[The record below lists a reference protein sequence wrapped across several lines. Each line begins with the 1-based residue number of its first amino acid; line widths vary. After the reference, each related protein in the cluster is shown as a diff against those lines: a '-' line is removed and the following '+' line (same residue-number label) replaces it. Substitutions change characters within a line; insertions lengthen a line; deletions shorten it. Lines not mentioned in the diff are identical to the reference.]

1 MEKDSYLLPAIIV
14 DFDTKQMMEISLLE
28 NIQRQDL
35 TPMEEANAYNQLIEK
50 LGYTTPH
57 KPKIGNVGK
66 ALMEASKE
74 NKDCEWAKKQLDTM
88 FTKLRKENKKERKNY
103 GKRKK

>member
-1 MEKDSYLLPAIIV
+1 MSIERIENLYHL
-14 DFDTKQMMEISLLE
+14 DTT
-28 NIQRQDL
+28 D
-35 TPMEEANAYNQLIEK
+35 LIEK
-50 LGYTTPH
+50 LGYTTPK

-74 NKDCEWAKKQLDTM
+74 NKDCEWATKQLDTM
-88 FTKLRKENKKERKNY
+88 FTKLRKENKNQKERKNY

>member
-1 MEKDSYLLPAIIV
+1 MSIKRIENLYRL
-14 DFDTKQMMEISLLE
+14 DTTEM
-28 NIQRQDL
+28 
-35 TPMEEANAYNQLIEK
+35 IEK
-50 LGYTTPH
+50 LGYTTPK

-74 NKDCEWAKKQLDTM
+74 NKDCKWAKEQLDTM
-88 FTKLRKENKKERKNY
+88 FSKLRKEEKTQKKGKKTN